1 MNDFSILPTFEVAKL
16 KPRKFLYITLFFI
29 ISIASLFGQV
39 KADDVKSFTLKNGM
53 KIFVL
58 EDSSIPNAN
67 MYFFYKVGSRNE
79 YIGITGISHFFEHMM
94 FNGAKKYGPKEF
106 DRVMEANGG
115 SNNAYTSENITAYT
129 DWFPSNSIE
138 VMFDLEADRIA
149 HLNFDPK
156 MIESERGVILSE
168 RSTGL
173 ENNPLEQLWQETQ
186 ATAFIA
192 HSYQWP
198 VIGWESDIKN
208 WTKEDLEN
216 YFQTYYAPNNCVVV
230 ISGDVKLNEVKKL
243 AEKYF
248 EPIPAGP
255 KPRPLH
261 TIEPEQTG
269 EKRLFIKR
277 EVPSPYIM
285 MTYHVPQSG
294 SEDYYALDLLN
305 SILSEGESSRLYNSI
320 VDNQQLALEVGSMY
334 MDAFDPTLF
343 FFYGICNDGVTAAQL
358 EKAIL
363 DEVDKIIKDGINE
376 SELQKVKNQKLMSFY
391 KTTETIN
398 GMSNTIGTYELFFG
412 DYKKMFSAP
421 NDYKKVTAED
431 IKNVAAKYFT
441 KQNRT
446 VGILQTEEAE

>member
-1 MNDFSILPTFEVAKL
+1 MKHILI
-16 KPRKFLYITLFFI
+16 FL
-29 ISIASLFGQV
+29 ISAVSLLAQV

-67 MYFFYKVGSRNE
+67 MYFFYRVGSRNE

-94 FNGAKKYGPKEF
+94 FNGAKKYGPKQF

-129 DWFPSNSIE
+129 DWYPSSSIE
-138 VMFDLEADRIA
+138 VMFDLEADRITN
-149 HLNFDPK
+149 LNFDPK

-173 ENNPLEQLWQETQ
+173 ENSPLEELWQQVQ

-192 HSYQWP
+192 HPYQWP

-208 WTKEDLEN
+208 WTKEDLEK
-216 YFQTYYAPNNCVVV
+216 YFHTYYAPNNCVVV
-230 ISGDVKLNEVKKL
+230 ISGDVKLAEVKKL

-255 KPRPLH
+255 KPRAIH

-269 EKRLFIKR
+269 EKRVFVKR
-277 EVPSPYIM
+277 EVPSPYLM
-285 MTYHVPQSG
+285 LTYHVPQSG
-294 SEDYYALDLLN
+294 SKDYYALDLLN
-305 SILSEGESSRLYNSI
+305 SILSEGESSRLYTSI
-320 VDNQQLALEVGSMY
+320 IDNQQLALEVGSFY
-334 MDAFDPTLF
+334 SEAFDPTLF
-343 FFYGICNDGVTAAQL
+343 FFYGICNDGVSATKLETAVL
-358 EKAIL
+358 EEI
-363 DEVDKIIKDGINE
+363 DKIIKDGISE
-376 SELQKVKNQKLMSFY
+376 SELQKVKNQKLMQFY
-391 KTTETIN
+391 RTTETIN

-412 DYKKMFSAP
+412 DYKKMFTAP
-421 NDYKKVTAED
+421 GDYKKVTAKD
-431 IKNVAAKYFT
+431 IQNVAAKYFT

-446 VGILQTEEAE
+446 VGVLNSEEVQ

>member
-1 MNDFSILPTFEVAKL
+1 MKYIL
-16 KPRKFLYITLFFI
+16 IFFI
-29 ISIASLFGQV
+29 SAASLFGQV

-79 YIGITGISHFFEHMM
+79 HIGITGISHFFEHMM

-129 DWFPSNSIE
+129 DWFPSSSIE
-138 VMFDLEADRIA
+138 TMFDLEADRIA

-186 ATAFIA
+186 ATAFVA

-216 YFQTYYAPNNCVVV
+216 YFHTYYAPNNCVLV
-230 ISGDVKLNEVKKL
+230 ISGDVKFNEVKKL

-248 EPIPAGP
+248 EPISAGP
-255 KPRPLH
+255 KPRSVH

-269 EKRLFIKR
+269 EKRLFVKR
-277 EVPSPYIM
+277 DVPTPYIM
-285 MTYHVPQSG
+285 ITYHVPQSG

-305 SILSEGESSRLYNSI
+305 SMLSEGESSRLYNSI

-334 MDAFDPTLF
+334 PEAFDPTLF
-343 FFYGICNDGVTAAQL
+343 YFYGIANDGVTAAQL

-376 SELQKVKNQKLMSFY
+376 NELQKVKNQKLMGFY
-391 KTTETIN
+391 RTTETIN

-421 NDYKKVTAED
+421 EDYKKVTAEE
-431 IKNVAAKYFT
+431 IKNVATKYFT

-446 VGILQTEEAE
+446 VGILNTEEAQ

>member
-1 MNDFSILPTFEVAKL
+1 MKYIL
-16 KPRKFLYITLFFI
+16 IFFI
-29 ISIASLFGQV
+29 SAAALFGQV

-79 YIGITGISHFFEHMM
+79 HIGITGISHFFEHMM

-129 DWFPSNSIE
+129 DWFPSSSIE

-149 HLNFDPK
+149 NLNFDPK

-173 ENNPLEQLWQETQ
+173 ENNPLEQLWQEVQ
-186 ATAFIA
+186 ATAFVA

-198 VIGWESDIKN
+198 IIGWESDIKN

-216 YFQTYYAPNNCVVV
+216 YFHTYYAPNNCVVV
-230 ISGDVKLNEVKKL
+230 ISGDVKLNEVKML

-269 EKRLFIKR
+269 EKRVFVKR
-277 EVPSPYIM
+277 EVPSPYLMI
-285 MTYHVPQSG
+285 TYHVPQTG
-294 SEDYYALDLLN
+294 SQDYYALDLLN
-305 SILSEGESSRLYNSI
+305 SILSEGESSRLYSSI
-320 VDNQQLALEVGSMY
+320 VDNQQLGLEVGSIY
-334 MDAFDPTLF
+334 SDAFDPTLF
-343 FFYGICNDGVTAAQL
+343 FFYGVANDGVTAEQL

-363 DEVDKIIKDGINE
+363 EEVEKIIKDGIGE

-391 KTTETIN
+391 RTTETIN

-412 DYKKMFSAP
+412 DYKKLFTAP
-421 NDYKKVTAED
+421 DDYKKVTAED

-446 VGILQTEEAE
+446 VGILNTEEAQ

>member
-1 MNDFSILPTFEVAKL
+1 MKYIL
-16 KPRKFLYITLFFI
+16 IFFI
-29 ISIASLFGQV
+29 SAVSVFAQV
-39 KADDVKSFTLKNGM
+39 KADDVKFFTLKNGM

-94 FNGAKKYGPKEF
+94 FNGAKKYGPKQF

-129 DWFPSNSIE
+129 DWFPTSSME

-149 HLNFDPK
+149 NLNFDPK

-168 RSTGL
+168 RNTGL
-173 ENNPLEQLWQETQ
+173 ENSPLEELWQQ
-186 ATAFIA
+186 VQGTAFYA
-192 HSYQWP
+192 HPYMWP
-198 VIGWESDIKN
+198 VIGYESDIKN

-216 YFQTYYAPNNCVVV
+216 YFHTYYAPNNCVVV
-230 ISGDVKLNEVKKL
+230 ISGDVKLAEVKKL
-243 AEKYF
+243 AKKYF

-255 KPRPLH
+255 KPRAIH

-269 EKRLFIKR
+269 EKRVFVQR
-277 EVPSPYIM
+277 EVPSPYLM

-294 SEDYYALDLLN
+294 SQDYYALDLLN

-320 VDNQQLALEVGSMY
+320 IDNQQLALEVGSFY
-334 MDAFDPTLF
+334 SEAFDPTLI
-343 FFYGICNDGVTAAQL
+343 FFYGICNDGVTAAKL
-358 EKAIL
+358 ESAIL
-363 DEVDKIIKDGINE
+363 DEINKIIKDGISE
-376 SELQKVKNQKLMSFY
+376 SELQKVKNQKLMNFY
-391 KTTETIN
+391 RTTETIN

-412 DYKKMFSAP
+412 DYKKLFTAP
-421 NDYKKVTAED
+421 DDYKKVTADD

-446 VGILQTEEAE
+446 VGILNTEEAQ

>member
-1 MNDFSILPTFEVAKL
+1 MKHIFV
-16 KPRKFLYITLFFI
+16 FLISAVTLF
-29 ISIASLFGQV
+29 AQV

-58 EDSSIPNAN
+58 EDHSIPNAN
-67 MYFFYKVGSRNE
+67 MYLFYKVGSRNE
-79 YIGITGISHFFEHMM
+79 YVGITGISHFFEHMM

-129 DWFPSNSIE
+129 DWFPSSSLE
-138 VMFDLEADRIA
+138 VIFDLEADRIA
-149 HLNFDPK
+149 NLNFDPK

-216 YFQTYYAPNNCVVV
+216 YFHTYYAPNNCVVV
-230 ISGDVKLNEVKKL
+230 ISGDIKLCEVKKL

-248 EPIPAGP
+248 EPISAGP
-255 KPRPLH
+255 KPRSLH

-269 EKRLFIKR
+269 ERRVFVKR
-277 EVPSPYIM
+277 EVPNAYVMI
-285 MTYHVPQSG
+285 TYHVPQSG
-294 SEDYYALDLLN
+294 TEEYYALDLLS
-305 SILSEGESSRLYNSI
+305 SILSAGESSRLYSSL
-320 VDNQQLALEVGSMY
+320 VDDKQLALEVGTFY
-334 MDAFDPTLF
+334 PEAFDPTLF
-343 FFYGICNDGVTAAQL
+343 FFYGIANDGITAEQL
-358 EKAIL
+358 EKAIT
-363 DEVDKIIKDGINE
+363 DEVDNIIKDGINE
-376 SELQKVKNQKLMSFY
+376 NELQKVKNQKLMAFY
-391 KTTETIN
+391 NTTETIN

-412 DYKKMFSAP
+412 DYKKMFTAP
-421 NDYKKVTAED
+421 EDYKKVTSAD
-431 IKNVAAKYFT
+431 IKNAAAKYFT

-446 VGILQTEEAE
+446 VGILQTEEAK

>member
-1 MNDFSILPTFEVAKL
+1 MKY
-16 KPRKFLYITLFFI
+16 FLIFFI
-29 ISIASLFGQV
+29 SAATLFGQV
-39 KADDVKSFTLKNGM
+39 KADDVKSYTLKNGM

-94 FNGAKKYGPKEF
+94 FNG
-106 DRVMEANGG
+106 G

-129 DWFPSNSIE
+129 DWFPSSSIE
-138 VMFDLEADRIA
+138 IMFDLEADRIA
-149 HLNFDPK
+149 NLNFDPK

-186 ATAFIA
+186 ATAFVA

-216 YFQTYYAPNNCVVV
+216 YFHTYYAPNNCVVV
-230 ISGDVKLNEVKKL
+230 ISGDVKFNEVKKL
-243 AEKYF
+243 TEKYF
-248 EPIPAGP
+248 EPIPSGP
-255 KPRPLH
+255 KPRSLH
-261 TIEPEQTG
+261 TIEPEQIG
-269 EKRLFIKR
+269 EKRLFVKR
-277 EVPSPYIM
+277 EVPSPFLMI
-285 MTYHVPQSG
+285 TYHVPQSG

-334 MDAFDPTLF
+334 PDAFDPTLF
-343 FFYGICNDGVTAAQL
+343 YFYGIANDGVTAAQL
-358 EKAIL
+358 EMAIL
-363 DEVDKIIKDGINE
+363 NEVDKIIKDGISE

-412 DYKKMFSAP
+412 DYKKMFTAP
-421 NDYKKVTAED
+421 DDYKKVTAED
-431 IKNVAAKYFT
+431 IKSAAAKYFT

-446 VGILQTEEAE
+446 VGVLNTEEAQ

>member
-1 MNDFSILPTFEVAKL
+1 MKYIL
-16 KPRKFLYITLFFI
+16 IFFI
-29 ISIASLFGQV
+29 SAATLFGQV

-106 DRVMEANGG
+106 DRVMEATGG

-129 DWFPSNSIE
+129 DWFPASSIE

-149 HLNFDPK
+149 NLNFDPK

-168 RSTGL
+168 RSTRL

-186 ATAFIA
+186 ATAFVA
-192 HSYQWP
+192 HPYMWP

-216 YFQTYYAPNNCVVV
+216 YFHTYYAPNNCVVV
-230 ISGDVKLNEVKKL
+230 ISGAVKLNEVKKL

-255 KPRPLH
+255 KPRPVH

-269 EKRLFIKR
+269 EKRVFVKR
-277 EVPSPYIM
+277 EVPTPYIM
-285 MTYHVPQSG
+285 ITYHVPETG
-294 SEDYYALDLLN
+294 SEDYNALDLLN
-305 SILSEGESSRLYNSI
+305 SVLSEGESSRLYNSI
-320 VDNQQLALEVGSMY
+320 IDNQQLALEVGSFSS
-334 MDAFDPTLF
+334 DAFDPTLF
-343 FFYGICNDGVTAAQL
+343 YFYGICNDDVSASKL
-358 EKAIL
+358 EQAIIY
-363 DEVDKIIKDGINE
+363 EIDKIINDGISE

-421 NDYKKVTAED
+421 DDYKKVTADD
-431 IKNVAAKYFT
+431 IKRVAAKYFT

-446 VGILQTEEAE
+446 VGILQTEETK

>member
-1 MNDFSILPTFEVAKL
+1 MKYILI
-16 KPRKFLYITLFFI
+16 FL
-29 ISIASLFGQV
+29 ISVVSLFGQV

-216 YFQTYYAPNNCVVV
+216 YFHTYYAPNNCVVV

-261 TIEPEQTG
+261 TIEPEQAG
-269 EKRLFIKR
+269 EKRIFIKR

-343 FFYGICNDGVTAAQL
+343 YFYGVANDGVTAAQL

-376 SELQKVKNQKLMSFY
+376 SELQKVKNQKLMGFY
-391 KTTETIN
+391 RTTETIN

-421 NDYKKVTAED
+421 DDYKKVTADD
-431 IKNVAAKYFT
+431 INNVASKYFT

-446 VGILQTEEAE
+446 VGILNTEDAQ

>member
-1 MNDFSILPTFEVAKL
+1 MKYIL
-16 KPRKFLYITLFFI
+16 IFFI
-29 ISIASLFGQV
+29 SAVSLFGQV
-39 KADDVKSFTLKNGM
+39 KADDVKSFTLMNGM

-79 YIGITGISHFFEHMM
+79 YTGITGISHFFEHMM
-94 FNGAKKYGPKEF
+94 FNGAKKYGPKQF

-129 DWFPSNSIE
+129 DWFPSGSIE
-138 VMFDLEADRIA
+138 IMFDLEADRIA
-149 HLNFDPK
+149 NLNFDPK

-186 ATAFIA
+186 ATAFVA
-192 HSYQWP
+192 HSYMWP

-216 YFQTYYAPNNCVVV
+216 YFHTYYAPNNCVVV
-230 ISGDVKLNEVKKL
+230 ISGDVKLDEVKKL

-255 KPRPLH
+255 KPRSVH
-261 TIEPEQTG
+261 TIEPEQVG
-269 EKRLFIKR
+269 EKRVFVKR
-277 EVPSPYIM
+277 EVPTPYIM
-285 MTYHVPQSG
+285 ITYHVPETG
-294 SEDYYALDLLN
+294 SEDYYALDLL
-305 SILSEGESSRLYNSI
+305 SSVLSEGESSRLYNSI
-320 VDNQQLALEVGSMY
+320 IDNQQLALEVGCFYSE
-334 MDAFDPTLF
+334 AFDPTLF
-343 FFYGICNDGVTAAQL
+343 YFYGVDNDGVTASQL

-363 DEVDKIIKDGINE
+363 DEVDKIINDGISE

-391 KTTETIN
+391 KTTEAIN

-412 DYKKMFSAP
+412 DYKKLFSAP
-421 NDYKKVTAED
+421 DDYKKVNVED
-431 IKNVAAKYFT
+431 IKKVAAKYFT

-446 VGILQTEEAE
+446 VGTLQTEENK

>member
-1 MNDFSILPTFEVAKL
+1 
-16 KPRKFLYITLFFI
+16 
-29 ISIASLFGQV
+29 
-39 KADDVKSFTLKNGM
+39 
-53 KIFVL
+53 
-58 EDSSIPNAN
+58 
-67 MYFFYKVGSRNE
+67 
-79 YIGITGISHFFEHMM
+79 
-94 FNGAKKYGPKEF
+94 
-106 DRVMEANGG
+106 
-115 SNNAYTSENITAYT
+115 
-129 DWFPSNSIE
+129 
-138 VMFDLEADRIA
+138 
-149 HLNFDPK
+149 
-156 MIESERGVILSE
+156 
-168 RSTGL
+168 
-173 ENNPLEQLWQETQ
+173 
-186 ATAFIA
+186 
-192 HSYQWP
+192 
-198 VIGWESDIKN
+198 
-208 WTKEDLEN
+208 
-216 YFQTYYAPNNCVVV
+216 VVV

-261 TIEPEQTG
+261 TIEPEQAG
-269 EKRLFIKR
+269 EKRIFIKR

-343 FFYGICNDGVTAAQL
+343 YFYGVANDGVTAAQL

-376 SELQKVKNQKLMSFY
+376 SELQKVKNQKLMGFY
-391 KTTETIN
+391 RTTETIN

-421 NDYKKVTAED
+421 DDYKKVTADD
-431 IKNVAAKYFT
+431 INNVASKYFT

-446 VGILQTEEAE
+446 VGILNTEDAQ

>member
-1 MNDFSILPTFEVAKL
+1 MNHISILPTFEVAKQ
-16 KPRKFLYITLFFI
+16 KPRRFLYITLFFI
-29 ISIASLFGQV
+29 ISIAPLFAQV
-39 KADDVKSFTLKNGM
+39 KADDIKSFTLKNGM

-67 MYFFYKVGSRNE
+67 MYFFYRVGSRNE

-94 FNGAKKYGPKEF
+94 FNGAKKYGPKQF

-129 DWFPSNSIE
+129 DWFPSSSIE

-149 HLNFDPK
+149 NLNFDPK

-216 YFQTYYAPNNCVVV
+216 YFHTYYAPNNCVVV

-255 KPRPLH
+255 KPRGVH
-261 TIEPEQTG
+261 TIEPEQVG
-269 EKRLFIKR
+269 EKWVFVKR
-277 EVPSPYIM
+277 EVPNPYLMI
-285 MTYHVPQSG
+285 TYHVPQTG

-320 VDNQQLALEVGSMY
+320 IDNQQLALEVGSFY
-334 MDAFDPTLF
+334 SEAFDPTLF
-343 FFYGICNDGVTAAQL
+343 FFYGICNNGISASKL
-358 EKAIL
+358 ETAIL
-363 DEVDKIIKDGINE
+363 DELDKIIKAGISE
-376 SELQKVKNQKLMSFY
+376 SELQKVKNQKLMGFY
-391 KTTETIN
+391 RTTETIN

-421 NDYKKVTAED
+421 DDYKKVTTDD
-431 IKNVAAKYFT
+431 IKRVAAKYFT

-446 VGILQTEEAE
+446 VGILQTEETK